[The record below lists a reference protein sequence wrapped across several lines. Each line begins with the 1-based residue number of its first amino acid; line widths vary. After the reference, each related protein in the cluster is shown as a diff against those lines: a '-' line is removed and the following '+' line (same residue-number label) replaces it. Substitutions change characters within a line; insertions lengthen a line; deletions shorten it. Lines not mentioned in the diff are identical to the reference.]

1 MDVLLRVVNEIKSAT
16 QIGEV
21 CGVFYID
28 LKSAF
33 DTVWRKGILYKLA
46 QKGLQGKLFKMI
58 CAFLEDRS
66 IRVIMGETQSDE
78 KNTEAGTPQGAV
90 LSPKL
95 FNILEYQ
102 SGDLDL
108 SMTTELT
115 LKSRKLMVTTPPN
128 KPTEDHHTN
137 LPFNTPQ
144 MLLPSK
150 LNLISLVPM
159 NTACS
164 MENTRELSHQDS
176 LLTLMTSS

>member
-1 MDVLLRVVNEIKSAT
+1 MGKLLEKIVNKRLEYFIESNKILNKSQCGFRRNLSTMDVLLRVVNEIKSAT

-95 FNILEYQ
+95 FNIL
-102 SGDLDL
+102 
-108 SMTTELT
+108 M
-115 LKSRKLMVTTPPN
+115 
-128 KPTEDHHTN
+128 
-137 LPFNTPQ
+137 
-144 MLLPSK
+144 
-150 LNLISLVPM
+150 
-159 NTACS
+159 
-164 MENTRELSHQDS
+164 
-176 LLTLMTSS
+176 